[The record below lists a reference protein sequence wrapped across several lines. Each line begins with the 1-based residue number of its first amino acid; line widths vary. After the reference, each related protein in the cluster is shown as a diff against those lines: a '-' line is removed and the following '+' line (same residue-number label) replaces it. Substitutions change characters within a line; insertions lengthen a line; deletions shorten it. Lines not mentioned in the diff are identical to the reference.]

1 MSDKTTIRTPIQR
14 RKTYE
19 LVAERLTAEI
29 SSRILEPGDLLPPER
44 ELVASYG
51 VGRSSVREALRMLES
66 RGLIESRGNGTFA
79 VAQLTN
85 PLNHSLNLLLEAD
98 EADVAELFEIRRI
111 LEGESAALAAARRTR
126 AQLDSMAEAIDGMVA
141 GLPSEE
147 EFINADLRFHLKVA
161 EATRNRVA
169 IHLMDAI
176 RGLLRRA
183 LSSSYHVAG
192 SPERAIEMHRLI
204 LEAIRERRPDLARE
218 RMQKHVDSVER
229 DIRGAARRDGKQ
241 TRNRG

>member
-1 MSDKTTIRTPIQR
+1 LSDKTTIRSPIER

-19 LVAERLTAEI
+19 LVADRLTEEI

-44 ELVASYG
+44 ELVASFG
-51 VGRSSVREALRMLES
+51 VGRSSVREALRMLEA
-66 RGLIESRGNGTFA
+66 RGLIEGRGNGTFA

-126 AQLDSMAEAIDGMVA
+126 SQLDRMAEAIDGMVA
-141 GLPSEE
+141 GLSSEE
-147 EFINADLRFHLKVA
+147 EFINADLHFHLNIA

-176 RGLLRRA
+176 RGLLQRA
-183 LSSSYHVAG
+183 LSSSYHVSG

-204 LEAIRERRPDLARE
+204 LEAIRDRRPDVARE

-229 DIRGAARRDGKQ
+229 DIRGAARRDGKP
-241 TRNRG
+241 RRRRG